1 MGCSVTDRGDDIEF
15 DFFDEPE
22 TREDPGRSRPQR
34 KQGGGGPRT
43 PARPPHGFA
52 PLLRLVGLIAFAILI
67 VVLLVLWVQSCQG
80 AQKHDRYSS
89 YMGDVGTIAHDSDAN
104 GRKLTTLMTTPGAK
118 LADITAGLDGLAQL
132 QQQNV
137 ARAEQLNP
145 PGTLRAENTSMV
157 QSLQLTVSGLRGLAD
172 AFRQTSGYKVDQ
184 AAQAGALLAAQAQQ
198 LTASDVV
205 WANFFHSP
213 SVAVL
218 KQEGIG
224 GVVVPEMDFV
234 TNTDIASTTFQTQVF
249 LRIHGASTGGT
260 PGGLHGTGIVSTVA
274 LPKNQELST
283 TTENTVVASADLA
296 FQVNVKDTGDSQ
308 EVSIQVTLTIQ
319 KSPTPIVKH
328 ATIQLIN
335 PGQVVP
341 VVFRDLGQ
349 PPFGVKTTVKVD
361 VQPVPGEKSTANNS
375 AEYPVIFSLGG

>member
-1 MGCSVTDRGDDIEF
+1 VGCSVTDRGDDIEF

-22 TREDPGRSRPQR
+22 TREDPGRPRPQR
-34 KQGGGGPRT
+34 RQGGGGPRS

-52 PLLRLVGLIAFAILI
+52 PLLRLIGLIAFAILI

-89 YMGDVGTIAHDSDAN
+89 YMGKVSTIAHDSDAN
-104 GRKLTTLMTTPGAK
+104 GRKLTE
-118 LADITAGLDGLAQL
+118 LADIVAGLNGLAQL

-137 ARAEQLNP
+137 ARAEQLDP
-145 PGTLRAENTSMV
+145 PGTLRAENTSMI
-157 QSLQLTVSGLRGLAD
+157 QSLQLTVYGLRGLAD
-172 AFRQTSGYKVDQ
+172 AFRRTSGYKVDQ
-184 AAQAGALLAAQAQQ
+184 ASQAGALLATQAQR

-205 WANFFHSP
+205 WADFFHAP

>member
-1 MGCSVTDRGDDIEF
+1 MTDDIEF

-22 TREDPGRSRPQR
+22 TREDARRPRPQR
-34 KQGGGGPRT
+34 KPSGGGGPKT
-43 PARPPHGFA
+43 PARPPHGFT
-52 PLLRLVGLIAFAILI
+52 PILRLVGLIAFAILI

-89 YMGDVGTIAHDSDAN
+89 YMGKVSTIAHDSDQN
-104 GRKLTTLMTTPGAK
+104 GRKFAALMTTPGTK
-118 LADITAGLDGLAQL
+118 LADIVAGLNGLAQL

-137 ARAEQLNP
+137 ATAEQLRP

-157 QSLQLTVSGLRGLAD
+157 QALQLTVYGLRGLSD

-184 AAQAGALLAAQAQQ
+184 AAQAGTLLADQATR
-198 LTASDVV
+198 LTSSDVV
-205 WANFFHSP
+205 WADFFHSP

-224 GVVVPEMDFV
+224 GVVVPESNFV
-234 TNTDIASTTFQTQVF
+234 TNTDVASSGFETQVF

-260 PGGLHGTGIVSTVA
+260 PGGVHGSGIVSTVA
-274 LPKNQELST
+274 LPKNQQLST
-283 TTENTVVASADLA
+283 TAENTVVASADLA

-328 ATIQLIN
+328 STIELIN
-335 PGQVVP
+335 PGQTVA
-341 VVFRDLGQ
+341 VVFKDLGQ

-361 VQPVPGEKSTANNS
+361 VQPVPGEKNTANNS

>member
-1 MGCSVTDRGDDIEF
+1 MTDRGDDIEF

-22 TREDPGRSRPQR
+22 TREDARRPRQQR
-34 KQGGGGPRT
+34 KPSGGGPRS
-43 PARPPHGFA
+43 PARPPHGFT

-80 AQKHDRYSS
+80 AQKHSRYSN
-89 YMGDVGTIAHDSDAN
+89 YMGKVSTIAHDSDLN
-104 GRKLTTLMTTPGAK
+104 GRKFATLMTTPGSK
-118 LADITAGLDGLAQL
+118 LADIVAGLNGLAQL

-137 ARAEQLNP
+137 ASAEQLRP

-157 QSLQLTVSGLRGLAD
+157 QALQLTVYGLRGLAD
-172 AFRQTSGYKVDQ
+172 AFRRTSGYKVDQ
-184 AAQAGALLAAQAQQ
+184 AAQAGALLAAQAQR
-198 LTASDVV
+198 LTAADVV
-205 WANFFHSP
+205 WADFFHSP

-224 GVVVPEMDFV
+224 GVVVPEMNFV
-234 TNTDIASTTFQTQVF
+234 SNPDVASTGFDSQVF

-274 LPKNQELST
+274 LPKNQQLST
-283 TTENTVVASADLA
+283 TAENTVVASADLA

-328 ATIQLIN
+328 ATIELIN
-335 PGQVVP
+335 PGETRS

-361 VQPVPGEKSTANNS
+361 VQPVPGEKSTTNNS

>member
-1 MGCSVTDRGDDIEF
+1 MTDRGDDIEF

-22 TREDPGRSRPQR
+22 TREDARRPRQQ
-34 KQGGGGPRT
+34 KKPSGGGGSKSP
-43 PARPPHGFA
+43 PRPPHGFA

-67 VVLLVLWVQSCQG
+67 VVLLVLWGQSCQG
-80 AQKHDRYSS
+80 AQKHSRYSN
-89 YMGDVGTIAHDSDAN
+89 YMDKVATIAHDSDQN
-104 GRKLTTLMTTPGAK
+104 GRKFATLMTTPGAK
-118 LADITAGLDGLAQL
+118 LADVVAGLNGLAQL

-137 ARAEQLNP
+137 ASAEQLRP

-157 QSLQLTVSGLRGLAD
+157 QALQLTVYGLRGLSD
-172 AFRQTSGYKVDQ
+172 AFRKTSGFKVDQ
-184 AAQAGALLAAQAQQ
+184 AAQAGLLLSTQAQR

-205 WANFFHSP
+205 WEDFFHSP
-213 SVAVL
+213 SVALL

-224 GVVVPEMDFV
+224 GVVVPESNFV
-234 TNTDIASTTFQTQVF
+234 LNPDVASTGFDTQVF

-260 PGGLHGTGIVSTVA
+260 PSGVHGTGIVSTIA
-274 LPKNQELST
+274 QPKNQQLST

-296 FQVNVKDTGDSQ
+296 FQVNVQDTGDSQ

-328 ATIQLIN
+328 QTIALIN
-335 PGQVVP
+335 PGETVAVT
-341 VVFRDLGQ
+341 FKDLGQ